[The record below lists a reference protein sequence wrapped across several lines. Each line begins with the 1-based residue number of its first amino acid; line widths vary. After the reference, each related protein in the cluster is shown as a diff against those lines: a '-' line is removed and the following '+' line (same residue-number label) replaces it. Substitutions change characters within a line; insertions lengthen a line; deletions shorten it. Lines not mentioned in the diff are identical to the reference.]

1 MIRSLDKFRG
11 AILTGVC
18 GLWLFLGG
26 ATAQNAADS
35 PSSERTAPAA
45 DSAKGQSNSPDSSAL
60 AKESQ
65 EAGNQ
70 DQQAEFKHSS
80 SVRLVARLTGLSL
93 DHAYWLCVLL
103 NFAVVAGAIGWAS
116 KKHLPAM
123 FKNRT
128 AAIQQAM
135 AEARKTSE
143 EANRRLADIEARLS
157 RLGSEI
163 EEMRVAAENEAAA
176 EEARTKAAAIEDA
189 RRIVQSA
196 EQEIAAAARAA
207 RRDLTAYAADLAVS
221 LARKQ
226 IHVDAATDEALIRG
240 FAKQLSDSEIPET
253 AKGSS

>member
-1 MIRSLDKFRG
+1 MRRIFSSFGNIRKLVVFGGLLLGICLGSSF
-11 AILTGVC
+11 LTP
-18 GLWLFLGG
+18 LM
-26 ATAQNAADS
+26 AQAPNSSDTRQISSSDS
-35 PSSERTAPAA
+35 KTESS
-45 DSAKGQSNSPDSSAL
+45 DL
-60 AKESQ
+60 AKQTPQSSNED
-65 EAGNQ
+65 E
-70 DQQAEFKHSS
+70 QAEFKHSG
-80 SVRLVARLTGLSL
+80 SVRLVARITGLSL

-103 NFAVVAGAIGWAS
+103 NFAVVAGAILWAS
-116 KKHLPAM
+116 KKHLPTM

-128 AAIQQAM
+128 ASIQQAM

-157 RLGSEI
+157 NLGKEI

-189 RRIVQSA
+189 RRIVESA

-226 IHVDAATDEALIRG
+226 IHVDAGTDQDLIRS
-240 FAKQLSDSEIPET
+240 FARQLSRPDPGKTKES
-253 AKGSS
+253 